1 MRLFAG
7 FRPQRGEGS
16 EKTAMIVD
24 VAAAKRWVAGVALL
38 GLGLVPAPAHA
49 ETAVADVRFTLTDNR
64 IFVPAMLNGR
74 GPYQMLLDT
83 GADTGGVSLAVM
95 EEIGA
100 RAEGRLRAGGAGEG
114 KDVVFKTHI
123 GSLRI
128 GRAEWRNLPAI
139 AQTFGALNE
148 VIGFERFD
156 GIAGQAVFR
165 RYVVDIDFARRH
177 LRLIE
182 PKSFRP
188 PAGAIAIPFT
198 YYEGFMPLVRGTIAG
213 VRGRFVVDTGDRSSL
228 TLFGPFW
235 QAHQLDD
242 KLGPGVEALTG
253 YGVGGPIKGIVVRV
267 PAFGFGKA
275 NAKGIVAR
283 LSLQKSGGFA
293 DPKIAGSIGTGV
305 LKHFRTVIDYPHG
318 RFLLVP
324 LKAEPDRF
332 DRAGLWLGRH
342 GARFEAFDVIA
353 GGPAD
358 IAGLRK
364 GDIVTE
370 IDRSKVETLDLFAI
384 REKLRDPGYNEPVLI
399 DYLRGGRAGQA
410 TLRLRDL
417 LPGG

>member
-1 MRLFAG
+1 MAMDWTAVKRWTARLALAG
-7 FRPQRGEGS
+7 LALLP
-16 EKTAMIVD
+16 
-24 VAAAKRWVAGVALL
+24 VAARAQS
-38 GLGLVPAPAHA
+38 
-49 ETAVADVRFTLTDNR
+49 VADVRFHLVDNR
-64 IFVPAMLNGR
+64 VFVPAMLNGR
-74 GPYQMLLDT
+74 GPYEMLLDT

-100 RAEGRLRAGGAGEG
+100 KAEGRMRVGGAGEG
-114 KDVVFKTHI
+114 KDVVFQTHI

-128 GRAEWRNLPAI
+128 GRAELRGLPAI
-139 AQTFGALNE
+139 AENFAALND

-165 RYVVDIDFARRH
+165 RYVVDLDFARQR
-177 LRLIE
+177 LKLIE

-188 PAGAIAIPFT
+188 PPGTIAIPFT
-198 YYEGFMPLVRGTIAG
+198 YYDGFMPLVRGTIAG
-213 VRGRFVVDTGDRSSL
+213 VRGKFIVDLGDRSSL

-235 QAHQLDD
+235 RAHQLDD
-242 KLGPGVEALTG
+242 TLGPGVEALTG
-253 YGVGGPIKGIVVRV
+253 YGVGGPIRGLVVRV
-267 PAFGFGKA
+267 PRFGFGKA
-275 NAKGIVAR
+275 DAKGIVAR
-283 LSLQKSGGFA
+283 LSLQASGGFA

-305 LKHFRTVIDYPHG
+305 LRHFRTIIDYPHS

-324 LKAEPDRF
+324 AAAEPDRF

-342 GARFEAFDVIA
+342 GAQFAVFDVIA

-364 GDIVTE
+364 GDVVTE

-399 DYLRGGRAGQA
+399 DYARGRRAGQA
-410 TLRLRDL
+410 TVRLRDL

>member
-1 MRLFAG
+1 MKRW
-7 FRPQRGEGS
+7 
-16 EKTAMIVD
+16 
-24 VAAAKRWVAGVALL
+24 AAALLVL
-38 GLGLVPAPAHA
+38 GLAPAA
-49 ETAVADVRFTLTDNR
+49 ARAAVADVHFRLIDNR
-64 IFVPAMLNGR
+64 VFVPAMLNGR
-74 GPYQMLLDT
+74 GPYELVLDT

-95 EEIGA
+95 AEIGA
-100 RAEGRLRAGGAGEG
+100 KAEGRERAGGAGEG

-123 GSLRI
+123 AALRI
-128 GRAEWRNLPAI
+128 GRAEFRNLPAI
-139 AQTFGALNE
+139 AQTFGALND
-148 VIGFERFD
+148 VIGFTRFD
-156 GIAGQAVFR
+156 GIAGQEIFR
-165 RYVVDIDFARRH
+165 RYIVDIDFARQR
-177 LRLIE
+177 LKLIE
-182 PKSFRP
+182 PKDFRE

-198 YYEGFMPLVRGTIAG
+198 YYDGFIPLVRGTVAG
-213 VRGRFVVDTGDRSSL
+213 VRGKFIVDLGDRSSL

-235 QAHQLDD
+235 RAHQLDD

-253 YGVGGPIKGIVVRV
+253 YGVGGPIRGIVVRV
-267 PAFGFGKA
+267 PGFGFGTA
-275 NAKGIVAR
+275 TAKGIVAR

-293 DPKIAGSIGTGV
+293 DPHIAGSIGTGV
-305 LKHFRTVIDYPHG
+305 LKHFRTVIDYPHN

-324 LKAEPDRF
+324 ATPEPDRF

-342 GARFEAFDVIA
+342 GAQFEAFDVIA

-399 DYLRGGRAGQA
+399 DYLRGGRPGQA
-410 TLRLRDL
+410 SVRLRDL

>member
-1 MRLFAG
+1 MG
-7 FRPQRGEGS
+7 
-16 EKTAMIVD
+16 TM
-24 VAAAKRWVAGVALL
+24 KRWMAGLALL
-38 GLGLVPAPAHA
+38 GLALGPARGAGVA
-49 ETAVADVRFTLTDNR
+49 ADVRFTLIDNR
-64 IFVPAMLNGR
+64 VFVPAMLNGR
-74 GPYQMLLDT
+74 GPYDLVLDT
-83 GADTGGVSLAVM
+83 GSDTGGVSLGVM
-95 EEIGA
+95 AEIGA
-100 RAEGRLRAGGAGEG
+100 RAEGRERAGGAGEG
-114 KDVVFKTHI
+114 KEVVFKTYI
-123 GSLRI
+123 ASLRI
-128 GRAEWRNLPAI
+128 GRAELRNVPAI
-139 AQTFGALNE
+139 AQTFAALND
-148 VIGFERFD
+148 VIGFQRFD
-156 GIAGQAVFR
+156 GIAGQQVFR
-165 RYVVDIDFARRH
+165 RYVVDIDFARQH
-177 LRLIE
+177 LKLIE
-182 PKSFRP
+182 PKDFRA

-198 YYEGFMPLVRGTIAG
+198 YYDGFMPLVRGTVAG
-213 VRGRFVVDTGDRSSL
+213 VRGKFVVDLGDRSSL

-235 QAHQLDD
+235 RAKQLDD
-242 KLGPGVEALTG
+242 RLGPGVEALTG
-253 YGVGGPIKGIVVRV
+253 YGVGGPIRGLVVRV
-267 PAFGFGKA
+267 PLFGFGKA
-275 NAKGIVAR
+275 SAKGIVAR

-305 LKHFRTVIDYPHG
+305 LKHFRTVIDYPHS

-342 GARFEAFDVIA
+342 GAQFEAFDVIA
-353 GGPAD
+353 GGPAE

>member
-1 MRLFAG
+1 
-7 FRPQRGEGS
+7 
-16 EKTAMIVD
+16 MIVD